1 MQNRSETRQ
10 NAGRQ
15 IWLKVLAFVLWAVTI
30 GLGFIE
36 FLLVHGALLSLFLSR
51 YAGDPQAM
59 FKARYTIDA
68 FRLFSFVILAIGS
81 LLFFVFTS
89 NYHYKHAT
97 KPRSWKLF
105 AWTIG
110 LELFILL
117 LVLLI

>member
-1 MQNRSETRQ
+1 MQNPSKTGG
-10 NAGRQ
+10 NTVRQ
-15 IWLKVLAFVLWAVTI
+15 IWLKILAFVLWAVTI

-36 FLLVHGALLSLFLSR
+36 LLLVHGTLLSLFLSR
-51 YAGDPQAM
+51 YTDPQEM

-117 LVLLI
+117 LVLVI